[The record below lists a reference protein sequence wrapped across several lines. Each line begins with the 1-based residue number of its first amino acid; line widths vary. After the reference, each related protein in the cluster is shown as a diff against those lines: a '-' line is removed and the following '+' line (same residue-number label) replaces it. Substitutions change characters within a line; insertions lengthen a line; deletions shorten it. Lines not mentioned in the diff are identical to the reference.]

1 MTPKIL
7 IQRKFKSR
15 WSDVQLLVMLQLAED
30 YLSAYADLVIATGAS
45 ETGVWNA
52 LAAIDSQACLSRFEI
67 EGRTFYHLSEKGRQS
82 LHGILS

>member
-7 IQRKFKSR
+7 IQRKFRSR

-30 YLSAYADLVIATGAS
+30 YLSAYAELVIATGAS

-52 LAAIDSQACLSRFEI
+52 LAAIETQDCLDKFEI
-67 EGRTFYHLSEKGRQS
+67 EGRTFYHLSEKGRAS
-82 LHGILS
+82 IVGILS

>member
-7 IQRKFKSR
+7 IQRKFRSR
-15 WSDVQLLVMLQLAED
+15 WSDVQLLVMLQQAED
-30 YLSAYADLVIATGAS
+30 YLSAFAELVQSTGAS

-52 LAAIDSQACLSRFEI
+52 LAAIETQECLDRFEI
-67 EGRTFYHLSEKGRQS
+67 EGKTYYHLSEKGRAS

>member
-7 IQRKFKSR
+7 IQRKFRSR

-30 YLSAYADLVIATGAS
+30 YLSAYAELVLATGAS

-52 LAAIDSQACLSRFEI
+52 LAAIETQDCLAKFEI
-67 EGRTFYHLSEKGRQS
+67 EGRTFYHLSEKGRAS
-82 LHGILS
+82 IVGILS